1 MYSVRELKKEIEF
14 LACNV
19 SCKSS
24 GFWIQR
30 RPVTAV
36 GQKTVYFFP
45 VSATLNLLYDTL
57 RLELR
62 SNVALR
68 QEASHFFTIRNA
80 VKGRKHVGA

>member
-1 MYSVRELKKEIEF
+1 MYSVCELKKEIEF

-24 GFWIQR
+24 SFWIQR

-62 SNVALR
+62 STVALR
-68 QEASHFFTIRNA
+68 QEASQFFTVRNA
-80 VKGRKHVGA
+80 DRGGKHAGA

>member
-1 MYSVRELKKEIEF
+1 MCELKKEIEF

-24 GFWIQR
+24 SFWIQR

-36 GQKTVYFFP
+36 VQKTVYFFP
-45 VSATLNLLYDTL
+45 VSATLNLLYDTP

-62 SNVALR
+62 STVALR
-68 QEASHFFTIRNA
+68 REASQFFTVRNS
-80 VKGRKHVGA
+80 VKGRKYAGA